1 MGCCGVQGE
10 KEEVDEE
17 KRMKKT
23 NKEIEKQ
30 IQKDKQVRNTKIE
43 FKEINTI
50 QIRSSTQQNALFCL

>member
-43 FKEINTI
+43 FKEIILVQMTSSI
-50 QIRSSTQQNALFCL
+50 QITER

>member
-43 FKEINTI
+43 FKEIILFQMTSSI
-50 QIRSSTQQNALFCL
+50 QKDKLSCL